1 MYRTSVTYTNL
12 DGEEVTRTLYFH
24 MSSKDWIQADAEK
37 KELGFKDYQD
47 YLDKTMGNSKDPDGI
62 NAVAVLTALE
72 DVIWKAYGER
82 PEDGERIVKSAD
94 ISSKFMDSLA
104 YDAFFDDLMTKPAL
118 VQELIASLVP
128 KSISNQAKP
137 PMSLPLL

>member
-1 MYRTSVTYTNL
+1 MYRTTVTYTNL
-12 DGEEVTRTLYFH
+12 DEEEVTRTLYFH
-24 MSSKDWIQADAEK
+24 MSSKDWIQADVEK

-47 YLDKTMGNSKDPDGI
+47 YLEKTIGNTKDPNDI

-72 DVIWKAYGER
+72 DIIWKAYGER
-82 PEDGERIVKSAD
+82 PEDGERIIKSAD

-104 YDAFFDDLMTKPAL
+104 YDALFDSLMTKPNL

-128 KSISNQAKP
+128 KGVASQVKA
-137 PMSLPLL
+137 PMSLPLQ